1 MRGESEVNM
10 DKGPFKQS
18 NVDGEAIL
26 VEPVPDPT
34 AGILIVGQVKYLK
47 IMKLI
52 TIFSSENLTRNV
64 FSNFLQKKFFSQKFS

>member
-34 AGILIVGQVKYLK
+34 AGILIVGQVTDFLIIKLVTSFFESILNPK
-47 IMKLI
+47 I
-52 TIFSSENLTRNV
+52 
-64 FSNFLQKKFFSQKFS
+64 

>member
-34 AGILIVGQVKYLK
+34 AGILIVGQVKYIK
-47 IMKLI
+47 IMKLRI
-52 TIFSSENLTRNV
+52 Y
-64 FSNFLQKKFFSQKFS
+64 